1 MLDYLRNTHSF
12 LKFLPEV
19 SDYLIIC
26 ATLTILC
33 NDAIPPCF
41 IREIRVHGR
50 FLGQRFWSQNLFKT
64 QLSASF
70 VKCFLVFIKYLLIT
84 KGYAKENN
92 YRRNLLL
99 VQELVTN
106 VTEIFKLAWGSP
118 EGKWSFSKDSQAR
131 LLSKCSASTCTFV
144 IKWTWKLA
152 CTQGLPLPGSCSLF
166 TIGVIISLRSFTN
179 FLCGLWNVTN
189 AEQFEIWL

>member
-1 MLDYLRNTHSF
+1 M
-12 LKFLPEV
+12 KFLPEV

-41 IREIRVHGR
+41 IRETRVHGR
-50 FLGQRFWSQNLFKT
+50 FLGQRFWSQNLFKK

-106 VTEIFKLAWGSP
+106 VTQRSSSWRGGPLKGNEAFQGIHRQGYFPSVQPPHA
-118 EGKWSFSKDSQAR
+118 
-131 LLSKCSASTCTFV
+131 LLS
-144 IKWTWKLA
+144 
-152 CTQGLPLPGSCSLF
+152 
-166 TIGVIISLRSFTN
+166 
-179 FLCGLWNVTN
+179 
-189 AEQFEIWL
+189 